1 VTYFHTTMGKMNKGP
16 LTSFRKLFAKYD
28 LDRQQRLVNLNVIH
42 PGFYMKTRISL
53 FRCAVNNLLLRKC
66 HMFDSILAFFESIKG
81 DNVLSQ
87 RIIGVLPNE
96 IHQVYLSER
105 EYACKL
111 SSLIDYRKSSKIRH
125 FKQFKQGTRDRQP
138 SVSKRGHRTWR

>member
-1 VTYFHTTMGKMNKGP
+1 MGKMNKGP

-111 SSLIDYRKSSKIRH
+111 SSLIDYRKSSEIRH
-125 FKQFKQGTRDRQP
+125 FK
-138 SVSKRGHRTWR
+138 